1 MYVTAIVE
9 TRPSSTDR
17 SFYPVRYHATS
28 QNKTRL
34 RESQYRNQ
42 WRRRRTSGKP
52 SFQRDL
58 PRVTANNKT
67 IKVAAELAAAH
78 IPVILN
84 LFRGAPW
91 QWQNLDSLV
100 GPPLTKS
107 SAQVLAVAGV
117 TFGIAMGG
125 MSMFFSCRFRLKSLE
140 QCPRIP
146 ISFPSSYYPA
156 GAFAIYG

>member
-1 MYVTAIVE
+1 LKLVLHHQLTAASTQYDIMQLVKTKQDYEKVNIVINGGAG
-9 TRPSSTDR
+9 TSSKPS
-17 SFYPVRYHATS
+17 
-28 QNKTRL
+28 
-34 RESQYRNQ
+34 
-42 WRRRRTSGKP
+42 

-84 LFRGAPW
+84 PFRGAPW

-107 SAQVLAVAGV
+107 SARVLADAGV

-125 MSMFFSCRFRLKSLE
+125 MSMFFFPPSFSFE
-140 QCPRIP
+140 IPRAM
-146 ISFPSSYYPA
+146 SSNPHLLSQFLSPA